1 MDTNKQHQ
9 EASLIGMLLSLE
21 VLLTLMGLASLF
33 YGIINGV
40 PLNILLGLLIIPG
53 VLLAVKARRMRRRRK
68 QQP

>member
-1 MDTNKQHQ
+1 MDTNKQRQ

-21 VLLTLMGLASLF
+21 VLLTLMGLASLL

-53 VLLAVKARRMRRRRK
+53 VLLAVRVRRMRRRRRE
-68 QQP
+68 

>member
-1 MDTNKQHQ
+1 MDSNKQHQ

-21 VLLTLMGLASLF
+21 ALLTLMGVASLL

-53 VLLAVKARRMRRRRK
+53 VLLIMKARRHRRRNK
-68 QQP
+68 K

>member
-21 VLLTLMGLASLF
+21 VLLTLMGLASLL

-53 VLLAVKARRMRRRRK
+53 VLLAVSVRRMRRRRRE
-68 QQP
+68 

>member
-9 EASLIGMLLSLE
+9 EASLIGLLLSLE
-21 VLLTLMGLASLF
+21 ALLTLMGVASLL

-53 VLLAVKARRMRRRRK
+53 VLLVVRARRERRRRK
-68 QQP
+68 E